1 MGKTQVKIFTI
12 RYHRLYRRSTQ
23 DAKEAEKRGM
33 QPRQRGS
40 QEAFFH
46 FSLIYLSICPLI
58 DPIIIYGTPT
68 KHQALSQ
75 KYTKFTGDSDGT
87 ESACNEGDLGLIPRL
102 GRSPGEG
109 NGNPLQYSWLENSM
123 DTGAQQAT
131 VHGATKS
138 QTRLSNFTFDHCIVV
153 MKKNVPVLRKTP
165 VIYLGIKG
173 YGICNQFLKWF

>member
-1 MGKTQVKIFTI
+1 MQKTQVKIFTI
-12 RYHRLYRRSTQ
+12 RCHKLYHRSTY

-33 QPRQRGS
+33 QPRRRGS

-75 KYTKFTGDSDGT
+75 KYTKFTGDSDGK
-87 ESACNEGDLGLIPRL
+87 ESACNEGDPGLILGL

-109 NGNPLQYSWLENSM
+109 TGYQLQYSGLENSM
-123 DTGAQQAT
+123 DYIVSPWGCKDSDTTEQACT
-131 VHGATKS
+131 HTHYMIWKNRES
-138 QTRLSNFTFDHCIVV
+138 TF
-153 MKKNVPVLRKTP
+153 
-165 VIYLGIKG
+165 
-173 YGICNQFLKWF
+173 NQNQGTSCLQVKAHSLFCFLNIW

>member
-33 QPRQRGS
+33 QPRWRGS

-109 NGNPLQYSWLENSM
+109 NGYPPHSRYSCLENSI
-123 DTGAQQAT
+123 DRGARQAT
-131 VHGATKS
+131 DHGVAKS
-138 QTRLSNFTFDHCIVV
+138 QTRLNRNADTQGSHPC
-153 MKKNVPVLRKTP
+153 
-165 VIYLGIKG
+165 
-173 YGICNQFLKWF
+173 FLIPAP

>member
-1 MGKTQVKIFTI
+1 MQKTQVKIFTI
-12 RYHRLYRRSTQ
+12 RCHKLYHRSTY

-33 QPRQRGS
+33 QPRRRGS

-75 KYTKFTGDSDGT
+75 KYTKFTGDSDGK
-87 ESACNEGDLGLIPRL
+87 ESACNEGDPGLILGL

-109 NGNPLQYSWLENSM
+109 NGYPPYSQYSCLENSI
-123 DTGAQQAT
+123 DRGARQAT
-131 VHGATKS
+131 DHGVAKS
-138 QTRLSNFTFDHCIVV
+138 QTRLNRNADTWGSHPCF
-153 MKKNVPVLRKTP
+153 LTP
-165 VIYLGIKG
+165 AP
-173 YGICNQFLKWF
+173 